1 MKKDYILAIALFC
14 MAIIPL
20 SAQVENLL
28 VDSVF
33 FERQKAEYQEWLEFT
48 GFGDFLQVRDLLV
61 EQERVRLY
69 LGFHVSNADT
79 VKAIWDNLKYAH
91 DLKMGDRLEET
102 LFFRMCQLMNLQE
115 EAAVLGIFDTY
126 DSTQPTLFSRSIYF
140 EDERVK
146 VHDNN
151 PKHKNNFPILI
162 KVSLN
167 QDSGRRGGCS
177 FTQNYSREYVFDKII
192 QFARQK
198 YTRPRCDLR
207 SPAVHPK
214 PHDEYLRFEVRDL
227 CREVIGE
234 AENPIICRWLNS
246 LGYNC
251 NWTAREKLFF
261 TFIYT
266 KTEEGF
272 TLHLTLEGQV
282 GSGYYE
288 DVKRQ
293 GYINMRADFNQ
304 ELDDYTEQLVSEI
317 KNYLRK

>member
-20 SAQVENLL
+20 SAQVENLQ
-28 VDSVF
+28 DDADY
-33 FERQKAEYQEWLEFT
+33 FERQKAEYQKWLEFT
-48 GFGDFLQVRDLLV
+48 GFGDFLRVQDLLV
-61 EQERVRLY
+61 EPERVRLY
-69 LGFHVSNADT
+69 LGFHFSNADT

-91 DLKMGDRLEET
+91 DLKGGLRLEET
-102 LFFRMCQLMNLQE
+102 LFFRMCHLMNLE
-115 EAAVLGIFDTY
+115 EDAAVLEIYDTY
-126 DSTQPTLFSRSIYF
+126 DITQPSLFLRAIYF
-140 EDERVK
+140 EDEGVK
-146 VHDNN
+146 VHENN
-151 PKHKNNFPILI
+151 PRNNLPILI

-167 QDSGRRGGCS
+167 TDYGRRGGCS
-177 FTQNYSREYVFDKII
+177 FNQNYSREYVFDKIL

-198 YTRPRCDLR
+198 YIRPRCDQRNPSL
-207 SPAVHPK
+207 HPK

-227 CREVIGE
+227 CREVIDEG
-234 AENPIICRWLNS
+234 ENPIICRWLNS

-272 TLHLTLEGQV
+272 NLLLTLEGQM

-293 GYINMRADFNQ
+293 GYMDMREDFNQ
-304 ELDDYTEQLVSEI
+304 ELDDYTEQLVSDI
-317 KNYLRK
+317 KNHFRM